1 MPWKV
6 RRCLLWVKLDSSNT
20 LSPSRKHATTGHR
33 STTAI
38 FGRAVV
44 VCLRAEK
51 VSLEEGQRLNCAL
64 MRLLLLAWSAC
75 ASTALTLLGGPQ
87 LACAEAP
94 TASRPRPL
102 LLQLSA
108 APPPPPPRSS
118 STISVSNE
126 MLAIGLPALA
136 GLAVDPV
143 ASLVDTGFVGRMC
156 GSGPLAG
163 AAVASEG
170 PPLEPGSH
178 PFRTWEL
185 HLR

>member
-1 MPWKV
+1 MPRRGTGAQRRKSDAPSWYVCV
-6 RRCLLWVKLDSSNT
+6 RR
-20 LSPSRKHATTGHR
+20 R
-33 STTAI
+33 SA
-38 FGRAVV
+38 
-44 VCLRAEK
+44 
-51 VSLEEGQRLNCAL
+51 LEEGQRLNCAL